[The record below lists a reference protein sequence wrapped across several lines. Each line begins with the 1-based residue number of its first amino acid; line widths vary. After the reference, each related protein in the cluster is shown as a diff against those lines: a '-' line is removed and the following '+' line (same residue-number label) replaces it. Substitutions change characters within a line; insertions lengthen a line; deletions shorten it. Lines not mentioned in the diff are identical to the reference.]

1 MCRGVLHHWTTTGSK
16 EEVALVQDTYVEVLK
31 AKHRELEAEL
41 SEENQR
47 PLPDAAT
54 TQSLKRRKLLIKDEL
69 ARLEAA

>member
-1 MCRGVLHHWTTTGSK
+1 M
-16 EEVALVQDTYVEVLK
+16 VQDTYVEVLK